1 MKTSD
6 KINVTDARLRKALKS
21 EFDFSVMPG
30 INNKIFKVASD
41 SKMQIG
47 VMTKFY
53 PYLDKSEVKLRNNS
67 LILCRNLHHFSGNL
81 IDFFTPEGEYDYCSE
96 LKEPCIIPREEI
108 ECLILDVNDSTNEYI
123 LVGFLGM
130 EELIG
135 MNPAK
140 PGNLKLVSKADDNE
154 YWIKFGGDN
163 LNIRV
168 PEGLVMNQ
176 GRLDEEMQTIDYV
189 TPDDTYSKTEI
200 DIKLDEIIN
209 DESAFEENE
218 IDLNMETLSN
228 GYLCIEANL
237 IKKEED

>member
-6 KINVTDARLRKALKS
+6 KINVTDARLRNALKS

-30 INNKIFKVASD
+30 INNKILKVAFD

-81 IDFFTPEGEYDYCSE
+81 IDFFTPEGESDYCNE

-108 ECLILDVNDSTNEYI
+108 ECLILDVNDSTNDYI
-123 LVGFLGM
+123 LVGYLGI

-140 PGNLKLVSKADDNE
+140 PGNLKLVSKTDDNE

-163 LNIRV
+163 LDIRV

-176 GRLDEEMQTIDYV
+176 GRLDEEMETVDY
-189 TPDDTYSKTEI
+189 
-200 DIKLDEIIN
+200 IN
-209 DESAFEENE
+209 
-218 IDLNMETLSN
+218 SN
-228 GYLCIEANL
+228 NFYT
-237 IKKEED
+237 KEEVDKKIEEAIANALGGNADDITSGL